1 MKSLRLAA
9 LLIAGLFASNAIAAG
24 NIEAGKTK
32 SATCAAC
39 HSVDG
44 NSPSSAFPKI
54 AGQGA
59 PYMVKQLKDY
69 KAGVREDATMFG
81 MTAALSEQDM
91 EDLAAYFASQTI
103 KVGAADPELVEEGER
118 LYRGG
123 NIETGIAACAACHG
137 PAGEGITA
145 AKFPAL
151 GGQYAEY
158 TELQLRAFRAAG
170 RGDIDAPKYRRNDV
184 EDPEALGMMQATAAK
199 MTDREIKAVASYIS
213 GLSK

>member
-9 LLIAGLFASNAIAAG
+9 LLIAALFANNAIAAG
-24 NIEAGKTK
+24 DAAAGKDK

-39 HSVDG
+39 HSTDG
-44 NSPSSAFPKI
+44 NSPLSMYPKI

-59 PYMVKQLKDY
+59 PYMVKQLKEY
-69 KAGVREDATMFG
+69 KAGVREDATMLG

-91 EDLAAYFASQTI
+91 EDLAAYYSSQEI
-103 KVGAADPELVEEGER
+103 KVGAADPELAEEGER

-123 NIETGIAACAACHG
+123 NLKTGVAACSGCHG
-137 PAGEGITA
+137 PAGEGLTA

-151 GGQYAEY
+151 GGQHAEY
-158 TELQLRAFRAAG
+158 TEEQLRAFRAAG
-170 RGDIDAPKYRRNDV
+170 RGDIDAPKYRTNDV
-184 EDPEALGMMQATAAK
+184 DDPDALGMMQATAANLS
-199 MTDREIKAVASYIS
+199 DREIKALASFIS